1 MLNPMMSSLSRR
13 RRLPDCKVIR
23 SALCT
28 LPLNGDG
35 RRLRL
40 TKITITVTFCSL
52 SFLVSGIFTW
62 EQARLTNRKLL
73 QLPIILGTKIQRTVL
88 TEHNPV
94 RRSLLCCSKEGWSM
108 ESRFTVRFHLIDLR
122 WNQPNTQ
129 CQLRQE
135 RSFHWRPYGKM
146 FGYRIKGKVLLHL
159 YVFITSQSRLDGFG
173 LTADLLRSL
182 RRS

>member
-1 MLNPMMSSLSRR
+1 MLNPMMSSLSRW

-23 SALCT
+23 SALCS

-94 RRSLLCCSKEGWSM
+94 RRSLLCCSEKDGQWKAGLQWDSIW
-108 ESRFTVRFHLIDLR
+108 LIYD
-122 WNQPNTQ
+122 
-129 CQLRQE
+129 E
-135 RSFHWRPYGKM
+135 
-146 FGYRIKGKVLLHL
+146 
-159 YVFITSQSRLDGFG
+159 TSQIPNANWG
-173 LTADLLRSL
+173 RSAL
-182 RRS
+182 SIEGRTVKCLVIT